1 MNHTKFYYQFEDKDF
16 TDALLSLKT
25 DDRLLQTL
33 QEAVRM
39 YRFES
44 VSLETALRHTRRNA
58 EGTGSQNL
66 NYKYHMRAI
75 EKTRTST
82 RCVDMNAV

>member
-1 MNHTKFYYQFEDKDF
+1 VNHTKFYYQLEDKDF
-16 TDALLSLKT
+16 TDALLSLET

-39 YRFES
+39 YRFKS

-58 EGTGSQNL
+58 EGSGSQNQ
-66 NYKYHMRAI
+66 NYKYRMQAI

>member
-1 MNHTKFYYQFEDKDF
+1 LE
-16 TDALLSLKT
+16 T

-58 EGTGSQNL
+58 EETGSQNL
-66 NYKYHMRAI
+66 NYKYHMQAI
-75 EKTRTST
+75 EKTRTSA
-82 RCVDMNAV
+82 RCVA